1 MYFLLMK
8 IVFFDRL
15 YFGMEI
21 ENLIFDFLMGEDVL
35 MDF

>member
-1 MYFLLMK
+1 MK
-8 IVFFDRL
+8 IVLFDRS

-21 ENLIFDFLMGEDVL
+21 ENPISDFLMGENVL